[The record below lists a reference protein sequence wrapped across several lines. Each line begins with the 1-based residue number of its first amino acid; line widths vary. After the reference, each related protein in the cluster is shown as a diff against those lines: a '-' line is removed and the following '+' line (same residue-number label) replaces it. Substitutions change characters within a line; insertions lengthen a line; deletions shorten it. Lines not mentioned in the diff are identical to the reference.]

1 MAFPYLVALHIIFI
15 VTWFAGL
22 FYIVRLF
29 VYHAETEK
37 KNEPEKTILRQQ
49 YRIMEKRLW
58 YGITWPSMV
67 ITLVLGSWLTLQ
79 NFSVY
84 ISQPWFILKMC
95 FVACLVLYHIQN
107 HFLFEKF
114 QKTDVAWSSFRL
126 RIWNEVATL
135 LLFAIVF
142 LVVPKDNSNWVWVGI
157 GLVGLAAALYIA
169 VQLYRKNRE
178 N

>member
-29 VYHAETEK
+29 VYHAEAEEK
-37 KNEPEKTILRQQ
+37 PEPERGILRRQ
-49 YRIMEKRLW
+49 YKIMEKRLW

-67 ITLVLGSWLTLQ
+67 ITLGLGSWLALL
-79 NFSVY
+79 NFSAY
-84 ISQPWFILKMC
+84 ITQPWFILKMC
-95 FVACLVLYHIQN
+95 FVGVLVLYHLQN
-107 HFLFEKF
+107 HLLFEKF
-114 QKTDVAWSSFRL
+114 QKADKAWSSFRL

-142 LVVPKDNSNWVWVGI
+142 LVVPKSDSGWVWMGI
-157 GLVGLAAALYIA
+157 GLVALAALLYFG
-169 VQLYRKNRE
+169 VQLYKKNRE
-178 N
+178 K